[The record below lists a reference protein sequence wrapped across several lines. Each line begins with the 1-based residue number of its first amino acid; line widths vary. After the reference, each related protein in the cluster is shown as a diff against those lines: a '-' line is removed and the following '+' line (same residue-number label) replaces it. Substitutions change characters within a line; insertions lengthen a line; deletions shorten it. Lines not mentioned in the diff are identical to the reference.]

1 MVIHSV
7 AFLIRAHADKTL
19 STTVS
24 DLVIDKMIDK
34 FSEPLARLNN
44 SITATKMF
52 LDAATQKQA
61 SGLPML
67 QVSSNRK
74 T

>member
-1 MVIHSV
+1 
-7 AFLIRAHADKTL
+7 
-19 STTVS
+19 VS
-24 DLVIDKMIDK
+24 DLVIDKMINK